1 MSTTIGIVSIII
13 AFALLIVL
21 SYKGMSV
28 MYVAP
33 LCALF
38 VALVNGM
45 SLLDAITGPFMG
57 GTTGFISGLL
67 PIFLLSILMGRV
79 YVESGAAV
87 NIARTLM
94 NALAKNASGPRK
106 QTIAVYICIA
116 VSWIMCFG
124 GIDTFCALFTLFP
137 VMLTIC
143 AEANI
148 PRKYLIGLITCG
160 VSTAALTPGAP
171 LVTNYTPMNILGT
184 SSAAG
189 LIPGL
194 AAVAVM
200 LLGGGIYLSKS
211 IHRSTARGEVFD
223 YGTVA
228 FEPPVEGRKYPPF
241 LFSLLPLVLVV
252 LAFNFVGIIPPLAAL
267 QGNLIFAL
275 GLGFVLALILLVP
288 YFQSGETGRGRVL
301 INTLNEGGRST
312 AESMF
317 LGAIVVGFA
326 SVVQATPAYEVM
338 VDGLLSLPIPAPLL
352 VVIATAILVG
362 LTGSPPAG
370 LAIVVPVLAANLD
383 LAPEAIHRIATTA
396 ATTFDTLPFQG
407 AVIIM
412 LNMAGLKH
420 KDGYPPVMMCTV
432 VWTMVASLVAALLFT
447 LFPGLA

>member
-1 MSTTIGIVSIII
+1 MSTTIGILSIIVG
-13 AFALLIVL
+13 FALLIVL
-21 SYKGMSV
+21 TYKGMSV

-33 LCALF
+33 ICALF
-38 VALVNGM
+38 VALVNRIP
-45 SLLDAITGPFMG
+45 LLDAITGPFVG
-57 GTTGFISGLL
+57 GTVGFISGLL

-94 NALAKNASGPRK
+94 NAFARKASGKRK

-116 VSWIMCFG
+116 VSWAMCYG

-194 AAVAVM
+194 AAVLVM
-200 LLGGGIYLSKS
+200 VLGGGIYLCKS
-211 IHRSTARGEVFD
+211 IHRASDRGEVF
-223 YGTVA
+223 
-228 FEPPVEGRKYPPF
+228 EPGNVPFAPPTEGRKYPPF
-241 LFSLLPLVLVV
+241 VVALLPLVAVVV
-252 LAFNFVGIIPPLAAL
+252 LF
-267 QGNLIFAL
+267 NLIDNLVPAL
-275 GLGFVLALILLVP
+275 ALGFVLSLVLLVP
-288 YFQSGETGRGRVL
+288 FFPKTEELGRGKLL

-312 AESMF
+312 AESLFM
-317 LGAIVVGFA
+317 GAIVVGFA
-326 SVVQATPAYEVM
+326 AVVQATPAYEVM
-338 VDGLLSLPIPAPLL
+338 VNGLLGLNIPAPLL
-352 VVIATAILVG
+352 VVIAVAILVG

-370 LAIVVPVLAANLD
+370 LAIVVPVLAGSLD

-407 AVIIM
+407 AILIM
-412 LNMAGLKH
+412 LSMADLKH

-432 VWTMVASLVAALLFT
+432 VWTLTASLVAAILFAI
-447 LFPGLA
+447 FPGLA

>member
-1 MSTTIGIVSIII
+1 MSTTIGILSIVA

-21 SYKGMSV
+21 SYRGMSV

-38 VALVNGM
+38 VALVNGIP
-45 SLLDAITGPFMG
+45 LLEAVTGPFIG
-57 GTTGFISGLL
+57 GTTGFISSLL
-67 PIFLLSILMGRV
+67 PIFLLSILMGRI

-94 NALAKNASGPRK
+94 NTLARNASGPRK
-106 QTIAVYICIA
+106 QTIAVYLCIA
-116 VSWIMCFG
+116 VSWIMCYG

-171 LVTNYTPMNILGT
+171 LVTNYTPMNVLGT
-184 SSAAG
+184 SSTAG

-211 IHRSTARGEVFD
+211 IHRATARGEVFE
-223 YGTVA
+223 YGAVA
-228 FEPPVEGRKYPPF
+228 FEPPAQGRKYPPF
-241 LFSLLPLVLVV
+241 LLSFLPLVCVIVV
-252 LAFNFVGIIPPLAAL
+252 FNLAD
-267 QGNLIFAL
+267 NLIPAL
-275 GLGFVLALILLVP
+275 ALGFVLSLVLLVP
-288 YFQSGETGRGRVL
+288 FFQKKDKLSRGRVL

-312 AESMF
+312 AESLF

-326 SVVQATPAYEVM
+326 SVVQATPAYQVM

-352 VVIATAILVG
+352 VVLATAILVG

-370 LAIVVPVLAANLD
+370 LAIVVPVLAANLN

-396 ATTFDTLPFQG
+396 ASTFDTLPFQG

-420 KDGYPPVMMCTV
+420 KDGYPPVLMCTV
-432 VWTMVASLVAALLFT
+432 VWTLAASLVAALLFT
-447 LFPGLA
+447 VFPGLA

>member
-1 MSTTIGIVSIII
+1 MSTTIGILSIVV

-38 VALVNGM
+38 VALVNGIP
-45 SLLDAITGPFMG
+45 LLDAITGPFIG

-67 PIFLLSILMGRV
+67 PIFLLSILMGRI

-87 NIARTLM
+87 NIAKTLM
-94 NALAKNASGPRK
+94 NVFARNASGPRK
-106 QTIAVYICIA
+106 QTVAVYICIA
-116 VSWIMCFG
+116 VSWVMCFG

-189 LIPGL
+189 LVPGL
-194 AAVAVM
+194 AAVLVM
-200 LLGGGIYLSKS
+200 LLGGGIYLSTS
-211 IHRSTARGEVFD
+211 IHKATARGEVFE

-241 LFSLLPLVLVV
+241 VISLLPLIAVV
-252 LAFNFVGIIPPLAAL
+252 VVF
-267 QGNLIFAL
+267 NLINNLIPAL
-275 GLGFVLALILLVP
+275 ALGFVLSLVLLVP
-288 YFQSGETGRGRVL
+288 FFQPGEAGRGRAL

-312 AESMF
+312 AESLF

-326 SVVQATPAYEVM
+326 SVVQATPAYQVM
-338 VDGLLSLPIPAPLL
+338 VDGLLGLSVPAPLL
-352 VVIATAILVG
+352 VVIAVAILVG

-432 VWTMVASLVAALLFT
+432 VWTMTASLVAALLFS